1 VLFAGLTAAF
11 LIDAG
16 GGAQAT
22 GPVSVDVAL
31 VVAVDVSAS
40 MEPDEFQLQRSGY
53 VEAIRHPD
61 FIRAV
66 LDGALGRI
74 ALTYVEWSGPELQR
88 VVVPWRL
95 IDSADSASAFA
106 DALAGQGILQSQST
120 SISAALDFGA
130 GLLDRA
136 PYAADRR
143 VIDISGDG
151 PNNAGRP
158 VTAARDDIVRR
169 GIAINGLPIL
179 ISPSP
184 TFLAMDRYYRDC
196 VIGGPGAFILPIH
209 AADEF
214 AVATHRKLILEVAGA
229 PTSGAVVPV
238 AAAPPV
244 DCLVGERTRDRLA
257 PFYPQL
263 NQ

>member
-1 VLFAGLTAAF
+1 MFVASAAAF
-11 LIDAG
+11 LV
-16 GGAQAT
+16 AT
-22 GPVSVDVAL
+22 GGNARPAGPLSVDVAL
-31 VVAVDVSAS
+31 VLAVDVSAS
-40 MEPDEFQLQRSGY
+40 MEPEEFQLQRSGY
-53 VEAIRHPD
+53 VEAIRHAD
-61 FIRAV
+61 FVRAV
-66 LDGALGRI
+66 LDGANGRV

-95 IDSADSASAFA
+95 IDGAVGARAFA
-106 DALAGQGILQSQST
+106 DALARQGILQSQST

-130 GLLDRA
+130 DLLDHA
-136 PYAADRR
+136 PFAADRR

-158 VTAARDDIVRR
+158 VTAARDDALAR

-184 TFLAMDRYYRDC
+184 TFPAMDRYYRDC

-214 AVATHRKLILEVAGA
+214 AIAIHRKLILEVAGA
-229 PTSGAVVPV
+229 PTAGAVVPV
-238 AAAPPV
+238 AAEQPV
-244 DCLVGERTRDRLA
+244 DCLVGERARDRLA
-257 PFYPQL
+257 PYYPQL
-263 NQ
+263 DR